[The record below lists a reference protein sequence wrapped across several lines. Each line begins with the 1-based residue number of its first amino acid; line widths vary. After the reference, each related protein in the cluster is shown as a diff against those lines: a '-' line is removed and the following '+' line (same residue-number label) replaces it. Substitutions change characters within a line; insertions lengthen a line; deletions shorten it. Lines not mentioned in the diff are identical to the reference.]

1 MYILGSVLCNRQKL
15 KLEKCATF
23 DETIQIANFL
33 TDLMCKIVPT
43 HIMYMAVKKKSHHND
58 FGKFNINFIDTAA
71 TIVMHI
77 NLLRCSLGGLSL
89 TLKTF

>member
-33 TDLMCKIVPT
+33 NDLMCKIVPT

-58 FGKFNINFIDTAA
+58 FGKFNINFT
-71 TIVMHI
+71 
-77 NLLRCSLGGLSL
+77 LLGIASALLFAYVVY
-89 TLKTF
+89 TLYLLLY